1 MNVRYS
7 ARANR
12 HIDAIHDYIAK
23 RDPDTATRVIAHIRK
38 TLAHLA
44 TFPFMGRLNGN
55 GTGRVTT
62 DLESGAPALRERR
75 SEKRRGVVLPGS
87 LRSALSESDSEG
99 NP

>member
-44 TFPFMGRLNGN
+44 AFPFMGRSGKVSSTRQIVISRLPFIAVYRIVD
-55 GTGRVTT
+55 GTV
-62 DLESGAPALRERR
+62 
-75 SEKRRGVVLPGS
+75 VVLCIYHCAQD
-87 LRSALSESDSEG
+87 R
-99 NP
+99 